1 MIEISD
7 ISGGK
12 GRFFEAIR
20 EAAADWDGSNPIQR
34 I

>member
-7 ISGGK
+7 VSGAK

-20 EAAADWDGSNPIQR
+20 KAARDWDGENPIQR